1 MERYKQRCWHLSAL
15 QGMHVEVQQPNPFAL
30 RQMQERGFAVLAPFP
45 SSQMAPVDAGT
56 PAEAAGGGW
65 RPSPTAPAVAGLTC
79 SLCTLQGPVSAPC
92 SA

>member
-15 QGMHVEVQQPNPFAL
+15 QGMHVEEQQPNPFAL
-30 RQMQERGFAVLAPFP
+30 RQMQERGFAVLAAFP

-56 PAEAAGGGW
+56 PAGGGW

-79 SLCTLQGPVSAPC
+79 SLCTLQGPVRAQC